1 VNGSSVLI
9 FQTFSGE
16 QTKVRSYELFSAND
30 ADNRDPVAW
39 TLSGGPTVDGPWRGC
54 TR

>member
-1 VNGSSVLI
+1 MNGSSVLI
-9 FQTFSGE
+9 FQNVFE
-16 QTKVRSYELFSAND
+16 TKVRSYELFSAND